1 MGRVKAWY
9 QEIVEREQDIR
20 DGDYHMEIMYNQQSR
35 RPFTVDEIN
44 TLAKEAAEMDRL
56 AVDKA

>member
-9 QEIVEREQDIR
+9 QEIVEREQDNR

-35 RPFTVDEIN
+35 RHFTVDEIN
-44 TLAKEAAEMDRL
+44 LLLEEASNQ
-56 AVDKA
+56 DKTQ

>member
-9 QEIVEREQDIR
+9 QEILEREQENR

-35 RPFTVDEIN
+35 RPLTVDEIN
-44 TLAKEAAEMDRL
+44 QLAHEAAKMDKSTI
-56 AVDKA
+56 DNG